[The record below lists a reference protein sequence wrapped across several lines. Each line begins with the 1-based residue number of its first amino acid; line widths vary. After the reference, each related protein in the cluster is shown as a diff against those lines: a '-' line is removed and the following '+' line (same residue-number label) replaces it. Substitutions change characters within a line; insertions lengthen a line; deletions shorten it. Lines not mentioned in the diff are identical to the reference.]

1 MPSLIH
7 LKNKI
12 KMKNFKVLSLLFV
25 MFVFAFAACKNEG
38 GSTAA
43 EETKVEP
50 ATTTTTTS
58 STTTN
63 PANANEPAVPA
74 GPITTID
81 AIDATYDF
89 GEVMEG
95 EKVVHNY
102 EIKNTGDEP
111 LIISN
116 AKGSCGCTVPDW
128 PREPIAP
135 GETATIKVQFDTKGK
150 GKVGGNLQSKR
161 VTVTANTD
169 PVNTYLTIKGKVNK
183 EETAET
189 APAQ

>member
-1 MPSLIH
+1 
-7 LKNKI
+7 
-12 KMKNFKVLSLLFV
+12 MKNLKVLSLLLV
-25 MFVFAFAACKNEG
+25 MAMFSLGACKNDG
-38 GSTAA
+38 ASTS
-43 EETKVEP
+43 EETKVAP
-50 ATTTTTTS
+50 ATTTTSTTS
-58 STTTN
+58 ETA
-63 PANANEPAVPA
+63 PAAGNEPAVPA
-74 GPITTID
+74 GPLTTID
-81 AIDATYDF
+81 IPEPTFDF
-89 GEVMEG
+89 GEVMDG

-102 EIKNTGDEP
+102 VIKNTGDEP

-135 GETATIKVQFDTKGK
+135 GAEAEIRVQFDSKNK

-161 VTVTANTD
+161 VTITSNTD

-183 EETAET
+183 EEEA